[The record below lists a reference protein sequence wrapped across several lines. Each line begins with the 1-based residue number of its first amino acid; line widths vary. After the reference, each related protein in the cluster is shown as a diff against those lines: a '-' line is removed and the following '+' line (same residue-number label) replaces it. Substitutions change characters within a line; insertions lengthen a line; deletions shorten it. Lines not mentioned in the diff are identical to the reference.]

1 MLVFRENLMCFV
13 FLLPPF
19 KDSLFCL
26 ILYAPLSN
34 SNFDDL
40 EKYVLFKPFHT
51 FTPMIHMLF
60 PAKSWE
66 NLILKS
72 SNHWARFLLVIW
84 GAIHGREVIM
94 ITKSGGRG
102 GEFRSTQ
109 ILHYNIFFLKKSNY
123 FVLFQRKYS
132 FH

>member
-72 SNHWARFLLVIW
+72 SNHWARFLLVMW

-102 GEFRSTQ
+102 GGGFRSTQ
-109 ILHYNIFFLKKSNY
+109 ILHITFF
-123 FVLFQRKYS
+123 F
-132 FH
+132 